1 MEDSRSA
8 EASRRVFVSF
18 NKIGGLGVP
27 EFILMGWEGWVAI
40 LGHLRVVVSS
50 IRHHKWLS
58 YITRR
63 TTIGHDICR

>member
-27 EFILMGWEGWVAI
+27 EFILMGWEGWD
-40 LGHLRVVVSS
+40 GMG
-50 IRHHKWLS
+50 RHFGSFKG
-58 YITRR
+58 RR
-63 TTIGHDICR
+63 IIDQTP

>member
-27 EFILMGWEGWVAI
+27 EFILMGWDGM
-40 LGHLRVVVSS
+40 G
-50 IRHHKWLS
+50 RHFGSFKG
-58 YITRR
+58 RR
-63 TTIGHDICR
+63 IIDQTP